1 MQNDF
6 FVHLG
11 ICLLKVYNCHS
22 TKTIESNHPDADFI
36 MSYSVQLLIVVLD
49 LGQKK
54 SVKYLIKSGA
64 DVNAKD
70 ANGKSVLMWA
80 GQNGDL
86 KIVKTLIDN
95 GADIHVVDVDGKT
108 ALMWAEKQ

>member
-1 MQNDF
+1 MISLF
-6 FVHLG
+6 IWPYAFSKFT
-11 ICLLKVYNCHS
+11 IYCHI
-22 TKTIESNHPDADFI
+22 TKTIESNHTDVHSEI
-36 MSYSVQLLIVVLD
+36 SYSVQLLIVVLD
-49 LGQKK
+49 LGLKK

-70 ANGKSVLMWA
+70 SNGKSVLMWA

-95 GADIHVVDVDGKT
+95 GANVHAVDVDGKT

>member
-1 MQNDF
+1 MPFQPPPPACNGP
-6 FVHLG
+6 VLK
-11 ICLLKVYNCHS
+11 LLKATTRTY
-22 TKTIESNHPDADFI
+22 TPK
-36 MSYSVQLLIVVLD
+36 MSYSVQYLIVVLD

-54 SVKYLIKSGA
+54 SVKYLVKSGA

-95 GADIHVVDVDGKT
+95 GANVHAVDVDGKT
-108 ALMWAEKQ
+108 ALMWSQKQ

>member
-70 ANGKSVLMWA
+70 ASGKSVLMWA

-95 GADIHVVDVDGKT
+95 GANVHAVDVDGKT
-108 ALMWAEKQ
+108 ALMWSQKQ

>member
-1 MQNDF
+1 MPPWFNF
-6 FVHLG
+6 LG
-11 ICLLKVYNCHS
+11 KNWGANALPAPPLATYTPK
-22 TKTIESNHPDADFI
+22 
-36 MSYSVQLLIVVLD
+36 MSYSVQYLIVVLD

-54 SVKYLIKSGA
+54 SVKYLVKSGA

-95 GADIHVVDVDGKT
+95 GANVHAVDVDGKT
-108 ALMWAEKQ
+108 ALMWSQKQ